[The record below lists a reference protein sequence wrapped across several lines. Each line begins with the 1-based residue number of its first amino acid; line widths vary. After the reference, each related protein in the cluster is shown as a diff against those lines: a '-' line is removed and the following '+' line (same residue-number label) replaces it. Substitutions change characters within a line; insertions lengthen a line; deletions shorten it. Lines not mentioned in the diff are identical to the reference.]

1 MSDIEWICISPAEL
15 STACCAKEMKFVVN
29 GDVIYQAAVNFD
41 SMFTQVITVAA
52 SLNRSIYD
60 IEVWGGY
67 GPENKTR
74 NQRTEQT
81 KMMNGR
87 SLDKSP
93 NYLTSRRYY
102 SLSYKVQYLQ
112 YS

>member
-29 GDVIYQAAVNFD
+29 GDVIYQAAVTCD
-41 SMFTQVITVAA
+41 SMFTQVINIAA

-67 GPENKTR
+67 GPENKTQEPK
-74 NQRTEQT
+74 NRT
-81 KMMNGR
+81 
-87 SLDKSP
+87 DKDDEWEEFG
-93 NYLTSRRYY
+93 
-102 SLSYKVQYLQ
+102 QIA
-112 YS
+112 

>member
-29 GDVIYQAAVNFD
+29 GDVIYQAAVTCD
-41 SMFTQVITVAA
+41 SMFTQVITIAA

-67 GPENKTR
+67 GPENKTQEPK
-74 NQRTEQT
+74 NRT
-81 KMMNGR
+81 
-87 SLDKSP
+87 DKDDEWEEFG
-93 NYLTSRRYY
+93 
-102 SLSYKVQYLQ
+102 QIA
-112 YS
+112 

>member
-1 MSDIEWICISPAEL
+1 MSDIEWIFISPAEL

-29 GDVIYQAAVNFD
+29 GDVIYQAAVTCD

-67 GPENKTR
+67 GPENKTQEPK
-74 NQRTEQT
+74 NRT
-81 KMMNGR
+81 
-87 SLDKSP
+87 DKDDEWEEFG
-93 NYLTSRRYY
+93 
-102 SLSYKVQYLQ
+102 QIA
-112 YS
+112 